1 MHYKHLMNCRHA
13 MNSLRAFAYS
23 LAGTAL
29 SVVFGAIVASA
40 ALADV
45 RVTGPADAIQ
55 VEAQDA
61 PLSEVLT
68 ALGATSELHD
78 PNTTNLSRPLTGT
91 YTGSVGEIISRLLAG
106 YDYIV
111 KKSDGRLTIMIYGMS
126 TTTRIDP
133 TATTPAQ
140 NIAQNNVP
148 ETTPTPAANVAAK
161 PHRRAVPVIATQ
173 PPPPPPP
180 SSEKSAVATGLEMAA
195 LSQIQGNASGAA
207 TTAVPAGPAANMG
220 ALTQTAV
227 SSLQSLV
234 AALGV
239 RPQKK

>member
-1 MHYKHLMNCRHA
+1 MHYKHPMNCRHA
-13 MNSLRAFAYS
+13 MNSLRAYAYS
-23 LAGTAL
+23 LAGTVL

-55 VEAQDA
+55 LEAQDA

-78 PNTTNLSRPLTGT
+78 PNMTNLSRPLTGT
-91 YTGSVGEIISRLLAG
+91 YTGSVGEIIPRLLAG

-126 TTTRIDP
+126 TATRIDP
-133 TATTPAQ
+133 TATPPAQ

-148 ETTPTPAANVAAK
+148 ETTPAPAANVAAR

-173 PPPPPPP
+173 PPPPPR